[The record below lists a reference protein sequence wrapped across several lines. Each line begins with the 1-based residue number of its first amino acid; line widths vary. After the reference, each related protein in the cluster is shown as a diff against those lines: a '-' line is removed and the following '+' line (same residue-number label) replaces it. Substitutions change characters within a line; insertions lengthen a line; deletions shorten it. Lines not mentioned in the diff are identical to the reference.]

1 MELSPRTAPGPSG
14 TSDAR
19 RRRNPWAY
27 AVLAAVLVAV
37 GIVAYQGLTEA
48 SLYFYE
54 ADEAYSA
61 RASLGDDRIRMLGA
75 VDTEPESSDD
85 PLVFDVVWDDQV
97 VEVHHSGDLPEL
109 FELGTAVVLEG
120 SWDPTLSYFESDEI
134 LVKHDEQYEADNGDR
149 IADAEDG
156 QSDDAPAP

>member
-1 MELSPRTAPGPSG
+1 VELSPRTAPGPPETSG
-14 TSDAR
+14 APR
-19 RRRNPWAY
+19 RRSRWAY
-27 AVLAAVLVAV
+27 AVLVVVLVAV
-37 GIVAYQGLTEA
+37 GVVAYQGLTEA

-61 RASLGDDRIRMLGA
+61 RADLGDDRIRMLGA
-75 VDTEPESSDD
+75 VDTEPEASDD

-109 FELGTAVVLEG
+109 FQLGTAVVLEG
-120 SWDPTLSYFESDEI
+120 RWDPTRSYFESDKI

-156 QSDDAPAP
+156 QTGDASAP